1 MSVDHGGAYIFV
13 AEGFLDR
20 PDVAAAFEKI
30 GWEGVAIMAI
40 VSWNG
45 LLDVLP
51 VEFSIVST
59 NTVSESPPR
68 NNSWSERVPHIC
80 RKGTDRLSP

>member
-1 MSVDHGGAYIFV
+1 MAIRREGQTIDRTANAAASTVEHMSVDYGGAHIFV

-30 GWEGVAIMAI
+30 RWEGVAIMAI

-51 VEFSIVST
+51 VDFSSVAPCSQA
-59 NTVSESPPR
+59 SA
-68 NNSWSERVPHIC
+68 
-80 RKGTDRLSP
+80 